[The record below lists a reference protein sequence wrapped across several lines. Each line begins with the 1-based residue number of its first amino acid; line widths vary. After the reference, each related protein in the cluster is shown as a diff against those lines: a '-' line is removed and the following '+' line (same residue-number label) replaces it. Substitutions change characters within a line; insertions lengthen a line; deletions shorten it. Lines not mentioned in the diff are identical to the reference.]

1 MHLLETADKA
11 RRTRQSRAIT
21 GLGSVCNQLRGVCTQ
36 ESPLQETLFSLSLNL

>member
-11 RRTRQSRAIT
+11 MSDTAKPRHYWARSICT
-21 GLGSVCNQLRGVCTQ
+21 LVHGVCTL